1 MTAED
6 RYLLDELQTADML
19 EIDGLH
25 VFDFTLNEDLLDR
38 AEAAAEAGEAFASED
53 MVVQI
58 ECLDGREKRR
68 WQFSYNA
75 VMEAE
80 FAEADDC
87 WVLGE
92 APSHRLKCLGAISAD
107 GGDDD

>member
-25 VFDFTLNEDLLDR
+25 AFDFTLNDALLDR

-53 MVVQI
+53 VVVQI
-58 ECLDGREKRR
+58 HCLDGREKRH

-75 VMEAE
+75 VMEAK
-80 FAEADDC
+80 FAEAEGC

-92 APSHRLKCLGAISAD
+92 APSHRLKCLGAISAE
-107 GGDDD
+107 GGED

>member
-1 MTAED
+1 MTTED

-25 VFDFTLNEDLLDR
+25 AFDFMLNEDLLDR
-38 AEAAAEAGEAFASED
+38 AEAAADAGEAFSSEE

-58 ECLDGREKRR
+58 TCLDGREKRH

-80 FAEADDC
+80 FAEPEDC
-87 WVLGE
+87 WKLGE
-92 APSHRLKCLGAISAD
+92 APSHRLKCLGAITAE
-107 GGDDD
+107 GGED